1 MSFVSWFWFF
11 IAVCGWVIAWVASSS
26 ADKKAKQNEELR
38 KENIITTNRMNYF
51 RKKCEKYE
59 VFDFEKVNDKGE
71 K

>member
-11 IAVCGWVIAWVASSS
+11 VAVIGWIVGWIGSS
-26 ADKKAKQNEELR
+26 AAEKQKKENRQLR
-38 KENIITTNRMNYF
+38 RDNIITYNRMEYF
-51 RKKCEKYE
+51 RKKSEHNS

>member
-11 IAVCGWVIAWVASSS
+11 VAVIGWIVGWIASS
-26 ADKKAKQNEELR
+26 AAEKQKEENRQLR
-38 KENIITTNRMNYF
+38 RDNIITHNRMEYF

-59 VFDFEKVNDKGE
+59 VFDFEKVNGKKE

>member
-11 IAVCGWVIAWVASSS
+11 VAVIGWVVGWIASSA
-26 ADKKAKQNEELR
+26 ADKQKEENRQLR
-38 KENIITTNRMNYF
+38 RDNIITHNRMEYF
-51 RKKCEKYE
+51 RKKSEHNA